1 MNLLGFL
8 LNTNIAN
15 KNKSEHKHLILKQ
28 EKNII
33 LEEKWLRTC
42 TLDNL
47 TRKKGLETYFYDN
60 LKKKKK
66 NIVNQ

>member
-33 LEEKWLRTC
+33 LEEK
-42 TLDNL
+42 
-47 TRKKGLETYFYDN
+47 
-60 LKKKKK
+60 
-66 NIVNQ
+66 